1 MAWQLWRYAP
11 MVVTQMTQRQLA
23 WARTTFAI
31 QPAEAGSE
39 PDPRP
44 PTGPDPQPPL
54 VDMH

>member
-11 MVVTQMTQRQLA
+11 VLVNQVTQRQLA
-23 WARTTFAI
+23 WARAAFAA
-31 QPAEAGSE
+31 QPAGAGPG

-44 PTGPDPQPPL
+44 PTRPDPLPPL